1 MPVGF
6 DPGDPRGWGIS
17 PIEAEDGT
25 GRAPRISFYE
35 FMREARRGARRED
48 ELTMGELDAWLAREE
63 HDRNRRRYYEN
74 EICRPDEEDA
84 WRATRLEAI
93 QTVARAYD
101 LPEEIVSPRAEYDDL
116 IESTRAEFPYDPF
129 DYGRR
134 CPAGPMRWTPPPE
147 GEEVPRCP
155 A

>member
-6 DPGDPRGWGIS
+6 DPGDPRGGGIS

-25 GRAPRISFYE
+25 GRAPRISF
-35 FMREARRGARRED
+35 
-48 ELTMGELDAWLAREE
+48 LDAWLA
-63 HDRNRRRYYEN
+63 
-74 EICRPDEEDA
+74 
-84 WRATRLEAI
+84 
-93 QTVARAYD
+93 
-101 LPEEIVSPRAEYDDL
+101 
-116 IESTRAEFPYDPF
+116 RAEFPYDPF

-134 CPAGPMRWTPPPE
+134 CPTGPMRWTPPPE